1 MSDTDTDCLFCKIV
15 AGDIPAEIVSESEH
29 TIAFKDINPEAP
41 THVLVI
47 PRRHEPDIGSL
58 AAADPDAAIALLN
71 EAKAIAD
78 QAGNG
83 SYRLVFNTG
92 ADASQT
98 VFHCHG
104 HVLAGRSMTWPPG

>member
-47 PRRHEPDIGSL
+47 PKRHEPDIGSL

-71 EAKAIAD
+71 EAQAIAD

-83 SYRLVFNTG
+83 FYRLVFNTG

>member
-1 MSDTDTDCLFCKIV
+1 MSDPDCLFCKIV
-15 AGDIPAEIVSESEH
+15 AGDIPADVVSESEH

-47 PRRHEPDIGSL
+47 PKRHEPDIGSL
-58 AAADPDAAIALLN
+58 AAADPDAAITLIA
-71 EAKAIAD
+71 EAKAIAES
-78 QAGNG
+78 AGNG

-92 ADASQT
+92 ADANQT

-104 HVLAGRSMTWPPG
+104 HVLAGRNMSWPPG